1 MVQGLGLGA
10 AGPKASA
17 PATTTA
23 TLPVMRLRS
32 TRPLDIGSSHVI
44 VTGGSSGIG
53 LATARLL
60 AARGAKLSLIARG
73 AERLDMAAAKVSA
86 AATDAPAATRRTPAA
101 AQGTTVAAQ
110 RTTVAARAADVAD
123 QAALTR
129 AIAELEAEQAQPCDI
144 LITSAGLAR
153 PGHFLD
159 LPDDV
164 FRQMIE
170 VDYFGTLHAA
180 TGRRPR
186 HGGARAGQRGRRLVR
201 RRAARHLRL
210 QRVRAGQVRGTRPDG
225 VGTGRTDP
233 AWSARGVVFPPDVDT
248 PQLAEENRWKPR
260 ETRAVG
266 GTIKPLTAE
275 KVAAAIVQGIDRRRF
290 TICPDTGT
298 RALAR
303 FGSVLMPLLNRE
315 FDRRVRAVQRSTTGT

>member
-1 MVQGLGLGA
+1 
-10 AGPKASA
+10 
-17 PATTTA
+17 
-23 TLPVMRLRS
+23 MRLRN
-32 TRPLDIGSSHVI
+32 TRPVDIGSSHVL

-73 AERLDMAAAKVSA
+73 AERLEAAAKEVSA
-86 AATDAPAATRRTPAA
+86 AAEEVPAASKGVPAA
-101 AQGTTVAAQ
+101 AQRGSVA
-110 RTTVAARAADVAD
+110 TRAADVAD

-129 AIAELEAEQAQPCDI
+129 AIAELEEEQAQPCDI

-153 PGHFLD
+153 PGHFLE
-159 LPDDV
+159 LPDHV

-170 VDYFGTLHAA
+170 VDYFGTLYAIRAVAPGMVERGHGSVVAVSSAA
-180 TGRRPR
+180 GLLGIFGYSAYGP
-186 HGGARAGQRGRRLVR
+186 AKFAVRGLMES
-201 RRAARHLRL
+201 
-210 QRVRAGQVRGTRPDG
+210 VRAELTPRG
-225 VGTGRTDP
+225 VHV
-233 AWSARGVVFPPDVDT
+233 GVVFPPDVDT
-248 PQLAEENRWKPR
+248 PQLAEENQWKPR
-260 ETRAVG
+260 ETRVVG

-275 KVAAAIVQGIDRRRF
+275 KVAAAILKGIDQRRF

-315 FDRRVRAVQRSTTGT
+315 FDRRARAVQRSATPS

>member
-1 MVQGLGLGA
+1 
-10 AGPKASA
+10 
-17 PATTTA
+17 
-23 TLPVMRLRS
+23 MRLRN
-32 TRPLDIGSSHVI
+32 TRPMDLGSAHVI

-73 AERLDMAAAKVSA
+73 AERLETAAKEVSA
-86 AATDAPAATRRTPAA
+86 AATDPPASPEGTPTATRRSS
-101 AQGTTVAAQ
+101 VAAH
-110 RTTVAARAADVAD
+110 RTPVAGQQAPVASRAVDVAD
-123 QAALTR
+123 QAALVR

-153 PGHFLD
+153 PGHFLE

-170 VDYFGTLHAA
+170 VDYFGTLHAIRA
-180 TGRRPR
+180 VAPGMVERG
-186 HGGARAGQRGRRLVR
+186 HGSVVAVSSAAGLLGIFGYSAYGPAKFAVRGLMES
-201 RRAARHLRL
+201 
-210 QRVRAGQVRGTRPDG
+210 VRAELTPRG
-225 VGTGRTDP
+225 VHV
-233 AWSARGVVFPPDVDT
+233 GVVFPPDVDT

-260 ETRAVG
+260 ETRVVG

-315 FDRRVRAVQRSTTGT
+315 FDRRVRAVQRPSRGT